1 MGCGYS
7 LVDFEIIINK
17 YKTNEMKS
25 FKKDLRWFFCLLLYG
40 ILSPSHAA
48 PIIDQWDTIKATY
61 FSEQIVHDA
70 QDNIVIEAPAQ
81 AENAAMVPF
90 AFKVNLKDNNI
101 NKVYV
106 FTDANPILLTA
117 TFSLTMPQQS
127 VDIATRIRLEKNSI
141 VRVIAQ
147 TQDGRVLMKTV
158 EIKTPGG
165 GCGGGEM
172 TDEARLRVSA
182 GKMKMRLLK
191 PDEKSAGSFVL
202 NIKHPMRTG
211 FERTFQGYYAKAWFI
226 QQVDF
231 LIDHKPYF
239 EAILGPG
246 ISADPYFRF
255 NLPEQKMEVLLVETK
270 DNEGKVFQQVF
281 NNAI

>member
-1 MGCGYS
+1 MGCGHS
-7 LVDFEIIINK
+7 LVDLETSINK
-17 YKTNEMKS
+17 YKTNEMMNLKQV
-25 FKKDLRWFFCLLLYG
+25 FRWFFCLLLYG
-40 ILSPSHAA
+40 MLSPLYAA
-48 PIIDQWDTIKATY
+48 PIINQWESIKATY
-61 FSEQIVHDA
+61 FSDQTVQDA

-90 AFKVNLKDNNI
+90 AFKVNLNASNI
-101 NKVYV
+101 SKIYV

-117 TFSLTMPQQS
+117 TFSLKIPQQYLE
-127 VDIATRIRLEKNSI
+127 IATRIRLEKNSV

-147 TQDGRVLMKTV
+147 TEDGQSLMKAV
-158 EIKTPGG
+158 EIKTSGG

-172 TDEARLRVSA
+172 TDEAKLRASA

-202 NIKHPMRTG
+202 SIKHPMRTG
-211 FERTFQGYYAKAWFI
+211 FERTFQGYFAKAWFM
-226 QQVDF
+226 QHVDF

-239 EAILGPG
+239 EALLGPG

-255 NLPEQKMEVLLVETK
+255 NLPEQKMEVLLVEAK
-270 DNEGKVFQQVF
+270 DNEGKIFQQVF
-281 NNAI
+281 HDAI